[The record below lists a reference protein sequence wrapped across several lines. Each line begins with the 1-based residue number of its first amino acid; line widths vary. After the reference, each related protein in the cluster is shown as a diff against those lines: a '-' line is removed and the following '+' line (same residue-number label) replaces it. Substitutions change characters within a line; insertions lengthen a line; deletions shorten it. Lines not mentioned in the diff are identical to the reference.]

1 MDENMKNKNKK
12 LTTAQSK
19 TDKYGF
25 SNYDYDIIN
34 NRILEMFDNG
44 EFKYDE
50 SAKKQTE
57 SHRNHKR
64 SCKKFIL
71 ENMNINGSKYFRSML
86 RSILSLSKEKNHI
99 VEDKDPDVQEEIYE
113 LNNEIS
119 HLTVENKELI
129 KLKYNCEQFHSK
141 ENMTALANSLV
152 QEMNEKFKN
161 DYVCNREDVKELNK
175 TIERKTESVNYYKEK
190 VSELENEVEYQR
202 EKVKDCIRESS
213 DKAQNL
219 ADTLVKNETQSI
231 SVTIKK
237 LNEEL
242 KESKAKLNQE
252 LKESKSKT
260 KLNEELKELK
270 SKAKLKDKEIE
281 KLNNKDNNIGDDK
294 EKKYKK
300 MITDLKNKITE
311 LEVEQM

>member
-12 LTTAQSK
+12 LTSAQSK

-57 SHRNHKR
+57 NHRNHKR
-64 SCKKFIL
+64 SSKKFIL

-86 RSILSLSKEKNHI
+86 RSILSLSKEKDHI
-99 VEDKDPDVQEEIYE
+99 VEDKDPDRQEEIDE

-119 HLTVENKELI
+119 QLTVENKELI

-175 TIERKTESVNYYKEK
+175 TIERKTESVTYYKEK

-219 ADTLVKNETQSI
+219 ANTMVGVETQSFSI
-231 SVTIKK
+231 TIK
-237 LNEEL
+237 
-242 KESKAKLNQE
+242 
-252 LKESKSKT
+252 

-300 MITDLKNKITE
+300 MITDLKNKITD

>member
-1 MDENMKNKNKK
+1 MDENVKNKNKK

-19 TDKYGF
+19 IDKYGF

-57 SHRNHKR
+57 NHRNHKR
-64 SCKKFIL
+64 SSKKFIL

-86 RSILSLSKEKNHI
+86 RSILSLSKEKDYV
-99 VEDKDPDVQEEIYE
+99 VEDKDPDKQEEIDE

-119 HLTVENKELI
+119 QLTVENKELI

-175 TIERKTESVNYYKEK
+175 TIERKTESVTYYKEK

-219 ADTLVKNETQSI
+219 ANTMVGVETQSFSI
-231 SVTIKK
+231 TIK
-237 LNEEL
+237 
-242 KESKAKLNQE
+242 
-252 LKESKSKT
+252 

-281 KLNNKDNNIGDDK
+281 KLNKNSDTITSS
-294 EKKYKK
+294 EKTKYLKK
-300 MITDLKNKITE
+300 IKSLTMKIMELE